1 VESSAPEKRG
11 VITGIALWSATNPW
25 KAIGAWLLLILITFG
40 LNFVMSPRQA
50 TQAELMVGD
59 ARAAYELADEAG
71 YKARAS
77 ESVVIRAADGELD
90 AAQAAEAA
98 AELVRTME
106 ALPEVEQAAGP
117 VPAENGAAALV
128 MVQLS
133 GDPDTAIERV
143 DPLLDVTDQ
152 VRAAYPEL
160 VLEQVGDATITLEIN
175 EWLNQDVEKATL
187 LSVPVTLVI
196 LLLAF
201 GAIVMA
207 GIPMVLGLASVASA
221 VGLWA
226 LASQLVPDQ
235 GMVLHLIVLVGMA
248 VGVDYSLFYLRRFRE
263 ERRAGKADG
272 DAIRI
277 AAETAGHSVIVS
289 GTAVVLSM
297 AGLFVTQDTFFG
309 GMATGAILVVLVAMA
324 SSLTVL
330 PALLAKCGRW
340 ADKPRLPFVWRLTAG
355 QNPRVMPALLRPV
368 VRRPKL
374 ALVGS
379 VVVLLLLAAPA
390 LGMSLKN
397 AQIADLPRSLETIQA
412 LDRLRADFP
421 NSSNVNTVTVQV
433 PAGKEAALAGEA
445 ADFNV
450 LVGERT
456 ELFGAVPEPWM
467 SDDERTMLLQV
478 ETPHAVGSE
487 SGQESVTA
495 LREDLLPETF
505 GSIDGA
511 QAYVGGAIAYDM
523 DYVANV
529 MEKLPVVIGIV
540 VALTFVYMFAVYRSV
555 AVALGTVLLNL
566 LSTAAAFGILVLVFQ
581 NTWAEP
587 LLAFESS
594 GHIAPWVPTLLFVVL
609 SGLSLD
615 YHVFVVSRVREN
627 ALTGMPAERAVFDG
641 VVRTA
646 GVVTSA
652 AVVMVAVFSIFGSLS
667 FLELKQIGVGLAA
680 AILLDATIIRVM
692 TLPAFMLACRRFL
705 WWPGTAGGSTDSG
718 QRGGRQG
725 SAADQDGFADDDGA
739 APAKAPAG
747 AGV

>member
-1 VESSAPEKRG
+1 MDSSAPKKRG
-11 VITGIALWSATNPW
+11 VITGIALWSAANPW
-25 KAIGAWLLLILITFG
+25 KAISAWLLLILITFG
-40 LNFVMSPRQA
+40 LNFVLSPRQA

-59 ARAAYELADEAG
+59 ARAAYELADAAG
-71 YKARAS
+71 HKARAS
-77 ESVVIRAADGELD
+77 ESVVIRAADGGELD

-98 AELVRTME
+98 TDLVRKME

-117 VPAENGAAALV
+117 VPAENGEAALV

-133 GDPDTAIERV
+133 GDPDTATERV

-152 VRAAYPEL
+152 VQAAYPEL
-160 VLEQVGDATITLEIN
+160 ALEQVGDATITLEIN
-175 EWLNQDVEKATL
+175 EWLNKDVEKATL

-235 GMVLHLIVLVGMA
+235 GMVMHLIVLVGMA

-289 GTAVVLSM
+289 GAAVVLSM

-309 GMATGAILVVLVAMA
+309 GMATGAILVVLVAMV

-355 QNPRVMPALLRPV
+355 RNPRVMPALLRPV

-374 ALVGS
+374 ALVAS
-379 VVVLLLLAAPA
+379 VAVLLLLAAPA

-412 LDRLRADFP
+412 LDRLQTDFP
-421 NSSNVNTVTVQV
+421 NSSNVNTVTVHV
-433 PAGKEAALAGEA
+433 PAGAETVLAGEA
-445 ADFNV
+445 ADFNA

-456 ELFGAVPEPWM
+456 GLFGAVAEPWLA
-467 SDDERTMLLQV
+467 DDERTMLLQV

-487 SGQESVTA
+487 AGKKSVTE
-495 LREDLLPETF
+495 LREILLPQTF

-511 QAYVGGAIAYDM
+511 EAYVGGAIAYDM

-581 NTWAEP
+581 NSWAEP
-587 LLAFESS
+587 LLGFESS
-594 GHIAPWVPTLLFVVL
+594 GYIAPWVPTLLFVVL

-627 ALTGMPAERAVFDG
+627 ALAGMPAQQAVFDG

-692 TLPAFMLACRRFL
+692 TLPAFMLACGRFL
-705 WWPGTAGGSTDSG
+705 WWPGGKMDRRAAEQGSTELEPAVGDP
-718 QRGGRQG
+718 
-725 SAADQDGFADDDGA
+725 DDDGA
-739 APAKAPAG
+739 AAAKEPAG
-747 AGV
+747 AVV

>member
-1 VESSAPEKRG
+1 MDSIAPKKRG

-40 LNFVMSPRQA
+40 LNFVLSPRQA

-59 ARAAYELADEAG
+59 VRAAYELADEAG
-71 YKARAS
+71 YEVRAS
-77 ESVVIRAADGELD
+77 ESVVIRAADGGELD
-90 AAQAAEAA
+90 VAQAAEAA
-98 AELVRTME
+98 ADLVRKME
-106 ALPEVEQAAGP
+106 ALLEVEQAAGP
-117 VPAENGAAALV
+117 VPAENGEAALV

-133 GDPDTAIERV
+133 GDPGTATERV
-143 DPLLDVTDQ
+143 EPLLEVTDQ
-152 VRAAYPEL
+152 VQAAYAEL
-160 VLEQVGDATITLEIN
+160 ALEQVGDATITLEIN
-175 EWLNQDVEKATL
+175 EWLNKDVEKATL

-235 GMVLHLIVLVGMA
+235 GMVMHLIVLVGMA

-289 GTAVVLSM
+289 GAAVVLSM

-309 GMATGAILVVLVAMA
+309 GMATGAILVVLVAMV

-330 PALLAKCGRW
+330 PALLATCGRW

-355 QNPRVMPALLRPV
+355 RNPRVMPALLRPV

-379 VVVLLLLAAPA
+379 VAVLLLLAAPA

-397 AQIADLPRSLETIQA
+397 AQIEDLPRSLETIQA
-412 LDRLRADFP
+412 LDRLQTDFP
-421 NSSNVNTVTVQV
+421 NSSNVNTVTVHV
-433 PAGKEAALAGEA
+433 PAGAEAALAGEA
-445 ADFNV
+445 ADFNA
-450 LVGERT
+450 LVGARAG
-456 ELFGAVPEPWM
+456 LFGAVAEPWIA
-467 SDDERTMLLQV
+467 DDERTMLLQV

-487 SGQESVTA
+487 AGQESVTE
-495 LREDLLPETF
+495 LREALLPETF

-511 QAYVGGAIAYDM
+511 EAYVGGAIAYDM

-581 NTWAEP
+581 NSWAEP
-587 LLAFESS
+587 LLGFASS
-594 GHIAPWVPTLLFVVL
+594 GYIAPWVPTLLFVVL

-627 ALTGMPAERAVFDG
+627 ALAGMPAQQAVFDG

-705 WWPGTAGGSTDSG
+705 WWPGGKVD
-718 QRGGRQG
+718 RR
-725 SAADQDGFADDDGA
+725 AAEKGITELEPAVGAADDDGA
-739 APAKAPAG
+739 AAAKEPAG
-747 AGV
+747 AVV